1 MASYD
6 EAIPPGKAGFVTASL
21 DTTQLQG
28 PTVKGIIV
36 KTNDPRNPNLVLTV
50 RSHIL
55 GSVEVLPQSVIYM
68 RRRSGHAPVAR
79 CLIRQEPTERGTLS
93 VSEVAISDERLV
105 ATAHKLQQPRAR
117 RDGLPQGEPGDW
129 LLEIRFR
136 DDRPVY
142 GKFAGKVGFR
152 TGLPRQPLV
161 TVEVESNLE
170 GPISLST
177 PRLVLV
183 PAADGEA
190 RGTVYASVKKGVD
203 AGDLRVVADPPEL
216 DVALQRTTDRLFK
229 ISVRWGGGTL
239 SNASVSFHVGGELLR
254 MPVVWS
260 GP

>member
-1 MASYD
+1 M
-6 EAIPPGKAGFVTASL
+6 GFVTVSL

-28 PTVKGIIV
+28 STVKGIIV
-36 KTNDPRNPNLVLTV
+36 KTNDPRNRSVILTI

-55 GSVEVLPQSVIYM
+55 GSVDILPHSVTYM
-68 RRRSGHAPVAR
+68 RRRSGQAPVAR

-93 VSEVAISDERLV
+93 VSGITTSDDRLV
-105 ATAHKLQQPRAR
+105 VTAHKLEQPRPR
-117 RDGLPQGEPGDW
+117 RDGVPRGEPGDW

-142 GKFAGKVGFR
+142 GKFAGKVAFR

-161 TVEVESNLE
+161 TVEVESSLE

-190 RGTVYASVKKGVD
+190 RGTVFASVRPGVD

-216 DVALQRTTDRLFK
+216 EIALQPTTQRLFK
-229 ISVRWGGGTL
+229 LNVRWGGGRL
-239 SNASVSFHVGGELLR
+239 SDASVSFHVGGETLR

-260 GP
+260 GR

>member
-1 MASYD
+1 M
-6 EAIPPGKAGFVTASL
+6 TASL

-28 PTVKGIIV
+28 STVKGIIV

-93 VSEVAISDERLV
+93 VSDVATSDDRLV
-105 ATAHKLQQPRAR
+105 ATARKLEQPRPR
-117 RDGLPQGEPGDW
+117 RDGLPQGKPGDW

-136 DDRPVY
+136 DDRLVY
-142 GKFAGKVGFR
+142 GKFAGKVAFR

-170 GPISLST
+170 GLISLST

-190 RGTVYASVKKGVD
+190 RGTVFASVQEGVD

-216 DVALQRTTDRLFK
+216 EVALQPTFQRLFK
-229 ISVRWGGGTL
+229 VNVRWSGGPL
-239 SNASVSFHVGGELLR
+239 SNASLSFHVGGKMVQR

-260 GP
+260 SP

>member
-1 MASYD
+1 M
-6 EAIPPGKAGFVTASL
+6 GFVTASL

-28 PTVKGIIV
+28 STVKGIIV
-36 KTNDPRNPNLVLTV
+36 KTNDPRNPSLILTV

-55 GSVEVLPQSVIYM
+55 GSVELLPQSVTYM
-68 RRRSGHAPVAR
+68 RRRSGQAAVAR
-79 CLIRQEPTERGTLS
+79 CLIRQEPTEQGTLS
-93 VSEVAISDERLV
+93 VSEVATSDDRLV
-105 ATAHKLQQPRAR
+105 ATAYKLEQPRPR
-117 RDGLPQGEPGDW
+117 GDGLPQGEPGDW

-142 GKFAGKVGFR
+142 GKFAGKVGLR
-152 TGLPRQPLV
+152 TGLPRQPRV

-183 PAADGEA
+183 PAAAGAA
-190 RGTVYASVKKGVD
+190 RGTVFASVQEGVD

-216 DVALQRTTDRLFK
+216 EVALQPTTRRLVK
-229 ISVRWGGGTL
+229 VNVRWGGGTL
-239 SNASVSFHVGGELLR
+239 SNASVSFHVGGQMLR